1 MAFFTV
7 YRTGAKGQAD
17 VLFRKRGNNAGA
29 WQSMRVLGL
38 HLIDQDKI
46 FLPQPKAR
54 ETLKYIELDGEEVGE
69 FSIDDSAVSREPFD
83 YTLTFAVY
91 DKSEYKD
98 EGEEWLSTNE
108 KLTKVVKAIEDV
120 ECLSLVNTYTGLY
133 CPCYYKRINVKEEKR
148 TQYNIKD
155 YLEVTLTFRV
165 PKSKLCDFN
174 TEDFFCQVDKIT
186 SKSISQTIYPL
197 YNIDKN
203 NDYDE
208 TDTPTVTN
216 MMIF

>member
-1 MAFFTV
+1 MAFYTV
-7 YRTGAKGQAD
+7 YRIGAKGQSD
-17 VLFRKRGNNAGA
+17 VLFRKRLNTADA
-29 WQSMRVLGL
+29 WYSMRVLGL

-46 FLPQPKAR
+46 FLPQPKER

-69 FSIDDSAVSREPFD
+69 FSIDGNAVSREPFD

-91 DKSEYKD
+91 DKSEYKSD
-98 EGEEWLSTNE
+98 SEVWLSTND
-108 KLTKVVKAIEDV
+108 KLAKVVSLIESV
-120 ECLSLVNTYTGLY
+120 ESLSLVNTYTGLY
-133 CPCYYKRINVKEEKR
+133 CPCYYKGIKVNEEKR

-155 YLEVTLTFRV
+155 YLEVALTFRV
-165 PKSKLCDFN
+165 SKSNICNFN
-174 TEDFFCQVDKIT
+174 TKDFICEVDKIT

-208 TDTPTVTN
+208 DDNPLITTT
-216 MMIF
+216 II

>member
-1 MAFFTV
+1 MAFYTV

-17 VLFRKRGNNAGA
+17 VLFRKRVNNVDA

-38 HLIDQDKI
+38 HLIDQDKV

-54 ETLKYIELDGEEVGE
+54 ETLTYIELDGEEVGE
-69 FSIDDSAVSREPFD
+69 FSIDSGNVSREPFD

-91 DKSEYKD
+91 DKSEYKED
-98 EGEEWLSTNE
+98 GEKWLNTNE
-108 KLTKVVKAIEDV
+108 KIEKVVKVIETV
-120 ECLSLVNTYTGLY
+120 ESLSLVNTYTGLY
-133 CPCYYKRINVKEEKR
+133 CPCYYKGIKVNEEKR

-155 YLEVTLTFRV
+155 YLEIALTFRV
-165 PKSKLCDFN
+165 PKSNICNFDTKDFIC
-174 TEDFFCQVDKIT
+174 EVEKIT

-203 NDYDE
+203 KDYDE
-208 TDTPTVTN
+208 TGTPLVTN
-216 MMIF
+216 MII